1 MGVIIHT
8 PTSNIYASV
17 HTSEIMIMKN
27 YRETDDSNIICDYS
41 LMSSFNVFVN
51 EDEYNSRKR
60 SHIYNPDNYMV
71 HITVSSN
78 TFPSDPHTLL
88 YDKFKLGLH
97 SYTDDI

>member
-17 HTSEIMIMKN
+17 HTSEIMITKN
-27 YRETDDSNIICDYS
+27 YYRTDSNIICNYS
-41 LMSSFNVFVN
+41 LTAGFHIFTD
-51 EDEYNSRKR
+51 EDDYNSRKR
-60 SHIYNPDNYMV
+60 ESTNNADIYQTHISL
-71 HITVSSN
+71 TSN
-78 TFPSDPHTLL
+78 TFPSDPYALL